1 VTDVAAAGALVAG
14 SGALYV
20 VDVSQTL
27 GQLALD
33 LPAIGC
39 DAAFAPGRKFLRAP
53 RGTAVVY
60 VRAGL
65 AEQLIPLTPDC
76 GSVDPARPGELV
88 LPEAARRFDRFEGS
102 VAVRLGLGEA

>member
-53 RGTAVVY
+53 RGSAVAY

-65 AEQLIPLTPDC
+65 AEQLIPLTPDF

-88 LPEAARRFDRFEGS
+88 LPEAGPGVEPVRGS
-102 VAVRLGLGEA
+102 RAVRPPPAGT